1 MMEDFDAYV
10 GLDVHK
16 DTIAVAVAA
25 RGRAPAEFVCE
36 LPNRGG
42 VVAKLLGRVSGFGA
56 RLSFAYEAGP
66 CGYVLWRELTG
77 RGADC
82 VVAAPSLIPR
92 ASGARVKTDRRDALA
107 LARLHRAGSL
117 VAVRVPNGVDEAV
130 RDLSRAREDM
140 KAAQRAA
147 RQRLCGFLLR
157 HGKVYRAGK
166 TRWTKTHMDWI
177 EGLDFE
183 APASREALVEYLDA
197 VRDADRRVASAA
209 RRVEAAV
216 RDWPRRPLV
225 EALVALR
232 GIDFTAAATLA
243 AELGD
248 LSRFAS
254 PRQLMAFVGLV
265 PGEHS
270 SGARRR
276 TGAIT
281 RTGNAH
287 ARRMLVEAAWCHR
300 FPARQTPISAARPP
314 APRNPR
320 GASHG
325 TRRSASAPASPT
337 SRASASRR
345 RRSAPPSHA
354 NCSDSS
360 GPSPARSTAR
370 QPRGTPPEDG
380 RVQFTARHIGIG
392 AWQASVETPSST
404 LWGTRAQARQT
415 PLLE

>member
-66 CGYVLWRELTG
+66 CGHVLWRELTG

-300 FPARQTPISAARPP
+300 FPARQTPHLRRKAAGAPEPARRIAWDAQKRLCARFAHLARLGKPPQKVCAAVARELLGFVWAIAREIDGPP
-314 APRNPR
+314 A
-320 GASHG
+320 
-325 TRRSASAPASPT
+325 
-337 SRASASRR
+337 SRDAA
-345 RRSAPPSHA
+345 
-354 NCSDSS
+354 
-360 GPSPARSTAR
+360 
-370 QPRGTPPEDG
+370 
-380 RVQFTARHIGIG
+380 
-392 AWQASVETPSST
+392 
-404 LWGTRAQARQT
+404 
-415 PLLE
+415 